1 MTIEELRN
9 LLTILV
15 NNGQGDVQVCTQEE
29 DKLFAVEEVWITD
42 EIDEDSLKN
51 NLAIIGGGGF
61 ICHTS

>member
-15 NNGQGDVQVCTQEE
+15 NNGQGDVQVCTQED
-29 DKLFAVEEVWITD
+29 DKLFAVEEVWVTD
-42 EIDEDSLKN
+42 EVDEDSLKN

-61 ICHTS
+61 ICQTS